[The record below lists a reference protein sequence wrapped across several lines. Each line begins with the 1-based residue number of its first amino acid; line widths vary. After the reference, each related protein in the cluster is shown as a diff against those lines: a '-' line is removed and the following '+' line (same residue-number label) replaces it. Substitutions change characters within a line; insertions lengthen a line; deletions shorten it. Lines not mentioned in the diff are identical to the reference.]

1 MQIKNEEK
9 LKKSSIIAYA
19 VANSSGYQFIQAV
32 VAGYILIFF
41 TDTFGIPAA
50 AASAI
55 MLIASIWDAINDPM
69 MGAVADRTNSRF
81 GRYRGYLLFC
91 PFILTAISY
100 LLFLNPSGLSV
111 NEKIV
116 WAAVFYVLYG
126 MCVTAVQMPLAA
138 LIPTMTKKDSERHAI
153 VQIMVFLASICL
165 MLVSSFTLNMGAAV
179 GGYHNLMLIGG
190 IVMIVTFLILFK
202 NSEEKYLTPVS
213 KEPFMHDVKALLKIK
228 ELYPVM
234 VVWLTGYLG
243 FNMMMSSSVYYMMY
257 YISRPD
263 LIPTYMLV
271 LSIAGMAS
279 VTFGISILM
288 KIFKGS
294 VKKCFGFSQAVTA
307 VIYIVLFFVGGKS
320 LTALY
325 VLSGLAAA
333 FATMS
338 NAFIPMI
345 NNEMIDYVAY
355 KNGTHMN
362 ATVSAIKGFS
372 CKCGAGLASALLGG
386 ALAFGGYVAGAIGQQ
401 TEAALLGINI
411 GRFGIPAIA
420 ALILCIALKFYPVD
434 QVKGEITAMKEEV
447 ISGEA

>member
-1 MQIKNEEK
+1 MEMKKEEK
-9 LKKSSIIAYA
+9 LKESSMIAYA

-32 VAGYILIFF
+32 VASYILLFF

-55 MLIASIWDAINDPM
+55 MLTASVWDAVNDPM
-69 MGAVADRTNSRF
+69 MGAIADRTRSRF

-91 PFILTAISY
+91 PFVLTVISY
-100 LLFLNPSGLSV
+100 LLFLNPAGLSV
-111 NEKIV
+111 NAKIA

-138 LIPTMTKKDSERHAI
+138 LIPAMTKKDSERNTM
-153 VQIMVFLASICL
+153 VQLMVFLASLCL
-165 MLVSSFTLNMGAAV
+165 MLVSSFTLNMEAAV

-190 IVMIVTFLILFK
+190 IVMVITFLILFQY
-202 NSEEKYLTPVS
+202 SEEKYLTPVS
-213 KEPFMHDVKALLKIK
+213 QKPFMHDIKALLQIK
-228 ELYPVM
+228 ELYPVIM
-234 VVWLTGYLG
+234 VWLTGYLG
-243 FNMMMSSSVYYMMY
+243 FNIMMSSSVFYVMYYMC
-257 YISRPD
+257 RPD
-263 LIPTYMLV
+263 LIPSYMMV
-271 LSIAGMAS
+271 LSVAGMVS

-288 KIFKGS
+288 RVFKGS

-307 VIYIVLFFVGGKS
+307 IIYMVLFFAGGKS
-320 LTALY
+320 LTVLY

-355 KNGTHMN
+355 KNGTYMN
-362 ATVSAIKGFS
+362 ATVSAIKGFA

-386 ALAFGGYVAGAIGQQ
+386 ALALGGYAAGAIGQQ
-401 TEAALLGINI
+401 TEAALRGINI
-411 GRFGIPAIA
+411 GRFGIPALA
-420 ALILCIALKFYPVD
+420 AIILCIALAFYPVD
-434 QVKGEITAMKEEV
+434 QVRDEITAMKR
-447 ISGEA
+447 G

>member
-1 MQIKNEEK
+1 MIMEMKKEEK
-9 LKKSSIIAYA
+9 LKESSMIAYA

-32 VAGYILIFF
+32 VASYILLFF

-55 MLIASIWDAINDPM
+55 MLTASVWDAVNDPM
-69 MGAVADRTNSRF
+69 MGAIADRTRSRF

-91 PFILTAISY
+91 PFVLTVISY
-100 LLFLNPSGLSV
+100 LLFLNPAGLSV
-111 NEKIV
+111 NAKIA

-138 LIPTMTKKDSERHAI
+138 LIPAMTKKDSERNTM
-153 VQIMVFLASICL
+153 VQLMVFLASLCL
-165 MLVSSFTLNMGAAV
+165 MLVSSFTLNMEAAV

-190 IVMIVTFLILFK
+190 IVMVITFLILFQY
-202 NSEEKYLTPVS
+202 SEEKYLTPVS
-213 KEPFMHDVKALLKIK
+213 RKPFMHDIKALLQIK
-228 ELYPVM
+228 ELYPVII
-234 VVWLTGYLG
+234 VWLTGYLG
-243 FNMMMSSSVYYMMY
+243 FNIMMSSSVFYVIYYMC
-257 YISRPD
+257 RPD
-263 LIPTYMLV
+263 LIPSYMMV
-271 LSIAGMAS
+271 LSVAGMVS

-288 KIFKGS
+288 RVFKGS

-307 VIYIVLFFVGGKS
+307 IIYMVLFFAGGKS
-320 LTALY
+320 LTVLY

-355 KNGTHMN
+355 KNGTYMN
-362 ATVSAIKGFS
+362 ATVSAIKGFA

-386 ALAFGGYVAGAIGQQ
+386 ALALGGYAAGAIGQQ
-401 TEAALLGINI
+401 TEAALRGINI
-411 GRFGIPAIA
+411 GRFGIPALA
-420 ALILCIALKFYPVD
+420 AIILCIALAFYPVD
-434 QVKGEITAMKEEV
+434 QVRDEITAMKE
-447 ISGEA
+447 A

>member
-1 MQIKNEEK
+1 MIMEMKKEEK
-9 LKKSSIIAYA
+9 LKESSMIAYA

-32 VAGYILIFF
+32 VASYILLFF

-55 MLIASIWDAINDPM
+55 MLTASVWDAVNDPM
-69 MGAVADRTNSRF
+69 MGAIADRTRSRF

-91 PFILTAISY
+91 PFVLTVISY
-100 LLFLNPSGLSV
+100 LLFLNPAGLSV
-111 NEKIV
+111 NAKIA

-138 LIPTMTKKDSERHAI
+138 LIPAMTKKDSERNTM
-153 VQIMVFLASICL
+153 VQLMVFLASLCL
-165 MLVSSFTLNMGAAV
+165 MLVSSFTLNMEAAV

-190 IVMIVTFLILFK
+190 IVMVITFLILFQY
-202 NSEEKYLTPVS
+202 SEEKYLTPVS
-213 KEPFMHDVKALLKIK
+213 RKPFMHDIKALLQIK
-228 ELYPVM
+228 ELYPVIM
-234 VVWLTGYLG
+234 VWLTGYLG
-243 FNMMMSSSVYYMMY
+243 FNIMMSSSVFYVMY
-257 YISRPD
+257 YICRPD
-263 LIPTYMLV
+263 LIPSYMMV
-271 LSIAGMAS
+271 LSVAGMVS

-288 KIFKGS
+288 RVFKGS

-307 VIYIVLFFVGGKS
+307 IIYMVLFFAGGKS
-320 LTALY
+320 LTVLY

-355 KNGTHMN
+355 KNGTYMN
-362 ATVSAIKGFS
+362 ATVSAIKGFA

-386 ALAFGGYVAGAIGQQ
+386 ALALGGYAAGAIGQQ
-401 TEAALLGINI
+401 TEAALRGINI
-411 GRFGIPAIA
+411 GRFGIPALA
-420 ALILCIALKFYPVD
+420 AIILCIALAFYPVD
-434 QVKGEITAMKEEV
+434 QVRDEITAMKR
-447 ISGEA
+447 G

>member
-1 MQIKNEEK
+1 MIMEMKKEEK
-9 LKKSSIIAYA
+9 LKESSMIAYA

-32 VAGYILIFF
+32 VASYILLFF

-55 MLIASIWDAINDPM
+55 MLTASVWDAVNDPM
-69 MGAVADRTNSRF
+69 MGAIADRTRSRF

-91 PFILTAISY
+91 PFVLTVISY
-100 LLFLNPSGLSV
+100 LLFLNPAGLSV
-111 NEKIV
+111 NAKIA

-138 LIPTMTKKDSERHAI
+138 LIPAMTKKDSERNTM
-153 VQIMVFLASICL
+153 VQLMVFLASLCL
-165 MLVSSFTLNMGAAV
+165 MLVSSFTLNMEAAV

-190 IVMIVTFLILFK
+190 IVMVITFLILFQY
-202 NSEEKYLTPVS
+202 SEEKYLTPVS
-213 KEPFMHDVKALLKIK
+213 RKPFMHDIKALLQIK
-228 ELYPVM
+228 ELYPVIM
-234 VVWLTGYLG
+234 VWLTGYLG
-243 FNMMMSSSVYYMMY
+243 FNIMMSSSVFYVMY
-257 YISRPD
+257 YICRPD
-263 LIPTYMLV
+263 LIPSYMMV
-271 LSIAGMAS
+271 LSVAGMVS

-288 KIFKGS
+288 RVFKGS

-307 VIYIVLFFVGGKS
+307 IIYMVLFFAGGKS
-320 LTALY
+320 LTVLY

-355 KNGTHMN
+355 KNGTYMN
-362 ATVSAIKGFS
+362 ATVSAIKGFA

-386 ALAFGGYVAGAIGQQ
+386 ALALGGYAAGAIGQQ

-411 GRFGIPAIA
+411 GRFGIPALA
-420 ALILCIALKFYPVD
+420 AIILCIALAFYPVD
-434 QVKGEITAMKEEV
+434 QVRDEITAMKR
-447 ISGEA
+447 G

>member
-1 MQIKNEEK
+1 MIMEMKKEEK
-9 LKKSSIIAYA
+9 LKESSMIAYA

-32 VAGYILIFF
+32 VASYILLFF

-55 MLIASIWDAINDPM
+55 MLTASVWDAVNDPM
-69 MGAVADRTNSRF
+69 MGAIADRTRSRF

-91 PFILTAISY
+91 PFVLTVISY
-100 LLFLNPSGLSV
+100 LLFLNPAGLSV
-111 NEKIV
+111 NAKIA

-138 LIPTMTKKDSERHAI
+138 LIPAMTKKDSERNTM
-153 VQIMVFLASICL
+153 VQLMVFLASLCL
-165 MLVSSFTLNMGAAV
+165 MLVSSFTLNIEAAV

-190 IVMIVTFLILFK
+190 IVMVITFLILFQY
-202 NSEEKYLTPVS
+202 SEEKYLTPVS
-213 KEPFMHDVKALLKIK
+213 RKPFMHDIKALLQIK
-228 ELYPVM
+228 ELYPVIM
-234 VVWLTGYLG
+234 VWLTGYLG
-243 FNMMMSSSVYYMMY
+243 FNIMMSSSVFYMMY
-257 YISRPD
+257 YMCRPD
-263 LIPTYMLV
+263 LIPSYMMV
-271 LSIAGMAS
+271 LSVAGMVS

-288 KIFKGS
+288 RVFKGS

-307 VIYIVLFFVGGKS
+307 IIYVVLFFAGGEN
-320 LTALY
+320 LTVLY

-355 KNGTHMN
+355 KNGTYMN
-362 ATVSAIKGFS
+362 ATVSAIKGFA

-386 ALAFGGYVAGAIGQQ
+386 ALALGGYAAGAIGQQ
-401 TEAALLGINI
+401 TEAALRGINI
-411 GRFGIPAIA
+411 GRFGIPALA
-420 ALILCIALKFYPVD
+420 AIILCIALAFYPVD
-434 QVKGEITAMKEEV
+434 QVRDEITAMK
-447 ISGEA
+447 GA